1 MITIRVATLL
11 SLLMVLTCQA
21 AQIEFP
27 KAPLNLKEAESQG
40 LHRMSGEE
48 LKPLFPG
55 TMDVR
60 QYNGE
65 ERRTVTK
72 ADGSLETKFVANQ
85 VTATGKW
92 RIDEQNNTY
101 CTGINWKKGYR
112 EDCHAIFRAPDGIH
126 YFTYDLK
133 TGFAGGVWRRAA
145 DQ

>member
-11 SLLMVLTCQA
+11 SLLMALTSQA

-27 KAPLNLKEAESQG
+27 NAPLNLKEAETQG

-55 TMDVR
+55 TTDAR

-72 ADGSLETKFVANQ
+72 ADGSLETKFLTMQ
-85 VTATGKW
+85 GTYTGKW

-112 EDCHAIFRAPDGIH
+112 DDCFAIFLAPDGIH
-126 YFTYDLK
+126 YFTYDIK
-133 TGFAGGVWRRAA
+133 TGLAGGVWRRAS

>member
-1 MITIRVATLL
+1 MKSLQLSMLL
-11 SLLMVLTCQA
+11 SLVLVSTIEA
-21 AQIEFP
+21 ADVDFP
-27 KAPLNLKEAESQG
+27 KSPVNLKEAETQG

-72 ADGSLETKFVANQ
+72 ADGSLETTFI
-85 VTATGKW
+85 TMPRIYTGKW

-101 CTGINWKKGYR
+101 CAVRRMAFITSATTSRQGSLEVFGV
-112 EDCHAIFRAPDGIH
+112 APL
-126 YFTYDLK
+126 TNDLPML
-133 TGFAGGVWRRAA
+133 R
-145 DQ
+145 